1 MDLMLRDRDFKKVQV
16 IKKPSFVC
24 NSGLYGAS
32 KNDFQLV
39 LSENNPLPIGHMLT
53 YGTSELGGVIL
64 DRITDTKAKTITYIG
79 KSFRGQLENSIIAP
93 FAVLTLT
100 GTDFDIINQIV
111 NLSELDY
118 KVLPTGHTD
127 KKTAVLPI
135 GTNALKAIDLVLS
148 AFNEKMLIK
157 VSNDGVEITLSPITE
172 KSFDASQVD
181 LVADENR
188 MMPTALHARGNEY
201 SASVYLQADGTAGT
215 ERYYTGF
222 DAVEISQDISANSYI
237 ELFTLASDRLLALRK
252 SQNAS
257 RVDVKI
263 EDADIGDKI
272 NVTVQKY
279 GIKATQTVSEKIL
292 KIEGK
297 NEEITFNTGG

>member
-1 MDLMLRDRDFKKVQV
+1 
-16 IKKPSFVC
+16 
-24 NSGLYGAS
+24 LYGAS

-39 LSENNPLPIGHMLT
+39 LSEENPLPIGHMIT

-100 GTDFDIINQIV
+100 GTDFEIINRIV
-111 NLSELDY
+111 NLSELNY
-118 KVLPTGHTD
+118 RVLPTGRTEQ
-127 KKTAVLPI
+127 KTVVLPI
-135 GTNALKAIDLVLS
+135 GTNALKAIDLVLG
-148 AFNEKMLIK
+148 AFNKKMLIK
-157 VSNDGVEITLSPITE
+157 VSNDGVEITLLPIAE

-188 MMPTALHARGNEY
+188 MIPTALHARGNGH
-201 SASVYLQADGTAGT
+201 SVSVYLQADGTVGT

-222 DAVEISQDISANSYI
+222 DAIEISQEIIADSPL
-237 ELFTLASDRLLALRK
+237 ELMALASDRLLALRK
-252 SQNAS
+252 AQNTS
-257 RVDVKI
+257 KIGVKI

-279 GIKATQTVSEKIL
+279 SIKTTQTVSEKIL

>member
-39 LSENNPLPIGHMLT
+39 LSEDTPLPIGNMVT
-53 YGTSELGGVIL
+53 YDTSEFGGVIL
-64 DRITDTKAKTITYIG
+64 DRIADTKAKTITYIG

-100 GTDFDIINQIV
+100 GTDFEIINQIV
-111 NLSELDY
+111 NLSQLSY
-118 KVLPTGHTD
+118 KVLPTGRTEQ
-127 KKTAVLPI
+127 KMIVLPI

-148 AFNEKMLIK
+148 AFNEKILIK
-157 VSNDGVEITLSPITE
+157 VSNDGVEITLSPISE

-181 LVADENR
+181 LVADENQ
-188 MMPTALHARGNEY
+188 MMPTALHARSKEHTV
-201 SASVYLQADGTAGT
+201 SVYLQGDGTVGT
-215 ERYYTGF
+215 EQYYTGF
-222 DAVEISQDISANSYI
+222 DAVEISQEITSDSLA
-237 ELFTLASDRLLALRK
+237 ELTALASDRLLALRK

-257 RVDVKI
+257 KIDVKI

-279 GIKATQTVSEKIL
+279 SIKATQTVSEKIL

-297 NEEITFNTGG
+297 NKEIAFNTGG